1 MPEEFLADI
10 VMNKNLVYKKLR
22 EFFRTIYVG
31 KVDRRLLTLVDEF
44 KQNLTEKFQWDF
56 TELDADEEDE
66 RPVIVTLSQED

>member
-22 EFFRTIYVG
+22 EFFRTIYVN
-31 KVDRRLLTLVDEF
+31 KVDGRLLNLVNEF

-66 RPVIVTLSQED
+66 RPVIVNLD